1 MPHGIAAWAPLPL
14 AVVLLLLMQQT
25 ATTIRARAR
34 ASSTGLH
41 VGVDA
46 SPATFGPT
54 SRLLIEKDVGP
65 ACQSAPATA
74 TGHAPSSTQS
84 GTPLRML
91 LLAIQR
97 SQDNKGRNSTQQQQQ
112 QQAAPSDQRQVS
124 PTIAAWRSALAE
136 LVTQQPDASGFV
148 WLANGSMLLLRFVEQ
163 SGMPV
168 ALLPP
173 SNAALARHLRMRA
186 GPAAS
191 DQQASADN
199 ASDSKQGSGRVAGPA
214 GASFNNTSH
223 SDWQQLAEAAAKTP
237 SATMTMLLRHGASL
251 IAAPLLPVLGSACDC
266 MHSRAWGWG
275 GD

>member
-1 MPHGIAAWAPLPL
+1 
-14 AVVLLLLMQQT
+14 
-25 ATTIRARAR
+25 
-34 ASSTGLH
+34 
-41 VGVDA
+41 
-46 SPATFGPT
+46 
-54 SRLLIEKDVGP
+54 
-65 ACQSAPATA
+65 
-74 TGHAPSSTQS
+74 
-84 GTPLRML
+84 
-91 LLAIQR
+91 
-97 SQDNKGRNSTQQQQQ
+97 
-112 QQAAPSDQRQVS
+112 
-124 PTIAAWRSALAE
+124 
-136 LVTQQPDASGFV
+136 
-148 WLANGSMLLLRFVEQ
+148 MLLLRFVEQ

-199 ASDSKQGSGRVAGPA
+199 ASNSKQGSGRVARPA

-223 SDWQQLAEAAAKTP
+223 SDWQQLAEAAAKMP

-251 IAAPLLPVLGSACDC
+251 IAAPLLPVLGFACDC